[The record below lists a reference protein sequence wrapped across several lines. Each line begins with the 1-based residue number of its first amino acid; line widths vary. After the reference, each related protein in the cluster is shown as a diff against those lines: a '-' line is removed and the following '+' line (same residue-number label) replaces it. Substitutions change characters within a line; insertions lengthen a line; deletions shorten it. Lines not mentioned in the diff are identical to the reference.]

1 MTCSGGSGTIVR
13 FVDRIGLGKE
23 AGIDEF
29 SWNINS
35 NVINIETNTQPF
47 IADIN
52 GDFLEDVVFN

>member
-1 MTCSGGSGTIVR
+1 MTCAGGSGTIVR

-35 NVINIETNTQPF
+35 NVINIETNT
-47 IADIN
+47 
-52 GDFLEDVVFN
+52 